1 MSRVGDVIGQY
12 ELLEQRGS
20 GGMGVVWEA
29 ADRVGRH
36 VALKQMHLHL
46 CDDAELVKRF
56 RREYEVGVSLNHPNL
71 VRMLAYDGEATPPY
85 LVMELATGKSLRR
98 LLERGGRFYEWEVAV
113 IGAQLA
119 DAMVALHRQHVVHR
133 DLKASNVVVDRELH
147 VIVIDY
153 GIARVQGDAAMGL
166 TQGFIGSADY
176 APPEPYW
183 GRPTDARSDVY
194 SAGIILYEMLAGEV
208 PFRSDRY
215 TDTLRMQAEMPV
227 PNISE
232 KNALV
237 SPEMAR
243 LVTAMLQKQP
253 ERRPSAAQVADACRS
268 ISATLG
274 RNVPAV
280 APAQRPVAAPGAG
293 AQPMAAP
300 AARPAP
306 RIREMEADIQRQ
318 TAVIVLAIAGLLGVS
333 LVVVMLI
340 VAANA

>member
-29 ADRVGRH
+29 ADGAGRH

-113 IGAQLA
+113 VGAQIA

-133 DLKASNVVVDRELH
+133 DLKSSNVVIDRDLRV
-147 VIVIDY
+147 VIIDY
-153 GIARVQGDAAMGL
+153 GIARVEGESAMGL
-166 TQGFIGSADY
+166 TQGFVGSPEY
-176 APPEPYW
+176 SSPEPYW
-183 GRPTDARSDVY
+183 SRPRDPRSDVY
-194 SAGIILYEMLAGEV
+194 SAGIILFEMFAGAV

-215 TDTLRMQAEMPV
+215 TDTLRMHAELPV
-227 PNISE
+227 PNILE

-253 ERRPSAAQVADACRS
+253 ERRPSAAQVADACRA

-274 RNVPAV
+274 RGVRAV
-280 APAQRPVAAPGAG
+280 SAPDAR

-306 RIREMEADIQRQ
+306 RVREMEADTQRQ
-318 TAVIVLAIAGLLGVS
+318 IALIVLAIAGLLGVS
-333 LVVVMLI
+333 LVMIMLI